1 VSLRTAKGPVPEKN
15 VRDLIVT
22 ELKELTTGTGKS
34 GAPYVLYQVRA
45 TYPDGRVIP
54 DMKLRTFEELPT
66 NEVIKVRIEAHSSEQ
81 FGASYTLF
89 QVGGGKSAGEALVE
103 KVKGLEQRVAHL
115 ERALGQPVAGVTSP
129 SAVDSPVVAGNAR
142 RQAPIGPPMPTGAE
156 PPTPPT
162 QGSEG
167 QNDIPF

>member
-1 VSLRTAKGPVPEKN
+1 MPEKN

-22 ELKELTTGTGKS
+22 ELKELTTGTSKTGQ
-34 GAPYVLYQVRA
+34 PYVLYQVRA

-66 NEVIKVRIEAHSSEQ
+66 NEVVKVRIEAHASEQ

-103 KVKGLEQRVAHL
+103 KVKGLEQRVADL
-115 ERALGQPVAGVTSP
+115 ERAMGQPAGRVTPQPAADPAVASH
-129 SAVDSPVVAGNAR
+129 NAR
-142 RQAPIGPPMPTGAE
+142 AQPPIGPPLPTGEE
-156 PPTPPT
+156 PPRPPA

-167 QNDIPF
+167 ENDIPF